1 MNDNEKLYELYH
13 RNYKNIE
20 ELYDDL
26 SDAVINI
33 GFENNKIIIRY
44 NSDTLEI
51 EPSRWRYYTYLNG
64 KKEAVEWE
72 DQDIYFYALEFVH
85 EQQKGLTELEMNDTS
100 IVHITNEGITYFDEL
115 GRNHF
120 ISYEDCTMN
129 GPTASCVAE
138 RDITKWYFKFYS
150 SSVSI
155 KFMFRIPFA
164 FKKEKRFLTGGR
176 VKRFRTLQKSIADS
190 GYTTYDLS

>member
-1 MNDNEKLYELYH
+1 MNDNEKLYKVYH
-13 RNYKNIE
+13 RNYKSIE

-33 GFENNKIIIRY
+33 GFENNKIIIHY

-51 EPSRWRYYTYLNG
+51 EPSRWGYYTYLNG
-64 KKEAVEWE
+64 KREAGEWE

-100 IVHITNEGITYFDEL
+100 IVQITNEGITYFDEF

-129 GPTASCVAE
+129 DPTASCVAE
-138 RDITKWYFKFYS
+138 RDITRWYFKFYS

-155 KFMFRIPFA
+155 KFMFRSLFV
-164 FKKEKRFLTGGR
+164 FKKGKRFLTGGR
-176 VKRFRTLQKSIADS
+176 AKRFRTLQKLITDC

>member
-1 MNDNEKLYELYH
+1 MNDNEKLYKVYH
-13 RNYKNIE
+13 RNYKSIE

-33 GFENNKIIIRY
+33 GFENNKIIIHY

-51 EPSRWRYYTYLNG
+51 EPSRWGYYTYLNG
-64 KKEAVEWE
+64 KREAGEWE

-100 IVHITNEGITYFDEL
+100 IVQITNEGITYFDEF

-129 GPTASCVAE
+129 DPTASCVAE
-138 RDITKWYFKFYS
+138 RDITRWYFKFYS

-155 KFMFRIPFA
+155 KFMFRSLFV
-164 FKKEKRFLTGGR
+164 FKKGKRLLTGGR
-176 VKRFRTLQKSIADS
+176 AKRFRTLQKLITDC

>member
-1 MNDNEKLYELYH
+1 M
-13 RNYKNIE
+13 
-20 ELYDDL
+20 YDDL
-26 SDAVINI
+26 SDAVLNI
-33 GFENNKIIIRY
+33 SLENNKIIIHY

-51 EPSRWRYYTYLNG
+51 ESCQWGYHTYLNG
-64 KKEAVEWE
+64 KREAGEWE

-100 IVHITNEGITYFDEL
+100 IVHIINEGITYSDEFD
-115 GRNHF
+115 RKHF
-120 ISYEDCTMN
+120 ISYEDCAMN

-155 KFMFRIPFA
+155 KFMFRSLFV
-164 FKKEKRFLTGGR
+164 FKKSNSLLVGGKRKRFEALR
-176 VKRFRTLQKSIADS
+176 QAIIDS
-190 GYTTYDLS
+190 GYTSYDLS

>member
-1 MNDNEKLYELYH
+1 MNDNEKLYKVYH
-13 RNYKNIE
+13 RDYKSIE

-64 KKEAVEWE
+64 KREAGEWE

-85 EQQKGLTELEMNDTS
+85 EQQKGVTEFEINDTS

-120 ISYEDCTMN
+120 IRYEDCAMN

-155 KFMFRIPFA
+155 KVMFKSLFA
-164 FKKEKRFLTGGR
+164 FKKGKCFLTGGR

>member
-1 MNDNEKLYELYH
+1 MKDNEKLYKVYH
-13 RNYKNIE
+13 RNYKSIE

-26 SDAVINI
+26 SDAILNI
-33 GFENNKIIIRY
+33 GLENNKIIIRY

-51 EPSRWRYYTYLNG
+51 EPCQWGYHTYLNG
-64 KKEAVEWE
+64 KREAGEWE

-100 IVHITNEGITYFDEL
+100 IIQITNEGVTYVDEFD
-115 GRNHF
+115 RKHF
-120 ISYEDCTMN
+120 ISFEDCAMN

-150 SSVSI
+150 SSISI
-155 KFMFRIPFA
+155 KFVFRGLFD
-164 FKKEKRFLTGGR
+164 FKKRKRFEALR
-176 VKRFRTLQKSIADS
+176 QAIIDS
-190 GYTTYDLS
+190 GYTSYDLS

>member
-1 MNDNEKLYELYH
+1 MNDNEKLYKLYH

-26 SDAVINI
+26 SDAILNI
-33 GFENNKIIIRY
+33 GLENNKIIIHY

-51 EPSRWRYYTYLNG
+51 EYCHFGYRTYL
-64 KKEAVEWE
+64 KEKRETGVLEH
-72 DQDIYFYALEFVH
+72 QDIYFYALEFVH

-100 IVHITNEGITYFDEL
+100 IIQITNEGITYVDKFD
-115 GRNHF
+115 RKHF
-120 ISYEDCTMN
+120 ISFEDCATN

-150 SSVSI
+150 SGISI
-155 KFMFRIPFA
+155 KFVFRSLFV
-164 FKKEKRFLTGGR
+164 FKRI
-176 VKRFRTLQKSIADS
+176 KRFRALRQAIIDS
-190 GYTTYDLS
+190 GYTSYDLS

>member
-1 MNDNEKLYELYH
+1 MNDNEKLYKVYH
-13 RNYKNIE
+13 RNYKSIE

-33 GFENNKIIIRY
+33 GFENNKIIIHY

-51 EPSRWRYYTYLNG
+51 EPSRWGYYTYLNG
-64 KKEAVEWE
+64 KREAGEWE

-100 IVHITNEGITYFDEL
+100 IVHITNEGITYFDEF

-129 GPTASCVAE
+129 DPTASCVAE
-138 RDITKWYFKFYS
+138 RDITRWYFKFYS

-155 KFMFRIPFA
+155 KFMFRSLFV
-164 FKKEKRFLTGGR
+164 FKKGKRLLTGGR
-176 VKRFRTLQKSIADS
+176 AKRFRTLQKLITDC

>member
-1 MNDNEKLYELYH
+1 MKDNEKLYKVYH
-13 RNYKNIE
+13 RNYKSME

-26 SDAVINI
+26 SDAVLNI
-33 GFENNKIIIRY
+33 SLENNKIIIHY

-51 EPSRWRYYTYLNG
+51 EQSQWGYYTYLNG
-64 KKEAVEWE
+64 KREVGELE
-72 DQDIYFYALEFVH
+72 NQDIYFYALEFVH

-100 IVHITNEGITYFDEL
+100 IVYITNEGITYSDEFD
-115 GRNHF
+115 RNHF
-120 ISYEDCTMN
+120 ISFEDCAIN

-155 KFMFRIPFA
+155 RFMFRSLFV
-164 FKKEKRFLTGGR
+164 FKKSKSLLLGGKRKRFEALW
-176 VKRFRTLQKSIADS
+176 QAIINS
-190 GYTTYDLS
+190 GYTSYDLS

>member
-1 MNDNEKLYELYH
+1 MNDNEKLYKVYH
-13 RNYKNIE
+13 RNYKSIE

-33 GFENNKIIIRY
+33 SFENNKIIIHY

-51 EPSRWRYYTYLNG
+51 EPSRWGYYTYLNG
-64 KKEAVEWE
+64 KREAGEWE

-85 EQQKGLTELEMNDTS
+85 EQQKGLTELEMNDTR
-100 IVHITNEGITYFDEL
+100 IVHITNEGITYFDEF

-120 ISYEDCTMN
+120 ISYENCAMN

-155 KFMFRIPFA
+155 KFMFRSLFA
-164 FKKEKRFLTGGR
+164 FKKGKCFLTGRR
-176 VKRFRTLQKSIADS
+176 VKRFRALQKTIADS